1 MKLFVP
7 LAVFCFFSIEL
18 SAQVGIGTST
28 PHASAKLEVSS
39 TTQGFLP
46 PRMTTTERNAINPA
60 STGLVIF
67 NTTTNRLEIRTPSAW
82 ASLVIASDN
91 VTNVTG
97 NVPVTNG
104 GTGLN
109 NLPAGLIPFG
119 NGNQPLNSSDF
130 LKWNNDPYFPSLGV
144 GVSSPGEAFSST
156 LDVGGAASFRV
167 QSNFNDNQAL
177 VIDGDVINANS
188 SYTRIYT
195 TSVGGHGAPSPGDLI
210 LGASSSRSLNQL
222 FLKQSN
228 GFVGIGKNDPST
240 ALDVNGTVTATSVT
254 AASFV
259 KTDGTSSQVLMAN
272 GAAITNPSISLA
284 NATGLPLQTGVSGTL
299 PVANGGTGVTT
310 STGSGSVVLSN
321 SPILVT
327 PALGTPS
334 SVTLTYGTGL
344 PISSG
349 VSGLGAGM
357 TNFLSFPTSS
367 HLSTT
372 LNDETGAGAA
382 VFANSPTLI
391 TPNIGNASA
400 TSINGIFVGR
410 RGGSPES
417 IAVGFNALNA
427 LTLGI
432 RENTAIGYL
441 SLEKCTDE
449 GTLNTAVGSY
459 ALNSNTSGDRN
470 TAMGK
475 NALIGNTTGSDNTA
489 IGESALRWNIT
500 GSDNVVMGANAQS
513 DGTNISGSQNVII
526 GSKTRLVG
534 DQSNS
539 ILIGYNLTGS
549 ASNQVLIGN
558 SLNNSYGIYGT
569 WTNLSDK
576 NSKHSIEKLEH
587 GIDLISLLKPVRF
600 IYNSSSTGAA
610 SYGFLAQDVRDA
622 LMDVGDTASGMITQ
636 LDDRYL
642 GMKSD
647 ELIPVL
653 VKAVQEQQNEI
664 QVLKAAINALP
675 RKERKK
681 LRIK

>member
-7 LAVFCFFSIEL
+7 LAVFCLFSIEL

-46 PRMTTTERNAINPA
+46 PRMTTAQRDAINPA

-97 NVPVTNG
+97 IVPVANG
-104 GTGLN
+104 GTGIN

-130 LKWNNDPYFPSLGV
+130 LKWNNDLFFPSLGV

-195 TSVGGHGAPSPGDLI
+195 TSVGGPGAPSPGDLI
-210 LGASSSRSLNQL
+210 LGTSSSSRSLNQL

-228 GFVGIGKNDPST
+228 GFVGIRTNDPKS
-240 ALDVNGTVTATSVT
+240 ALHVNDTVRATS
-254 AASFV
+254 FIR
-259 KTDGTSSQVLMAN
+259 TDGTPSQVLMAN
-272 GAAITNPSISLA
+272 GAAINNPGISLA

-299 PVANGGTGVTT
+299 PVANGGTGVTS
-310 STGSGSVVLSN
+310 STGSGNVVLSN

-334 SVTLTYGTGL
+334 SVTLTNGTGL

-357 TNFLSFPTSS
+357 TNFLSFPTSA

-372 LNDETGAGAA
+372 LTDETGTGAA
-382 VFANSPTLI
+382 VFSNSPTLI

-400 TSINGIFVGR
+400 TTINGVFVGR
-410 RGGSPES
+410 RSNVNNGPL
-417 IAVGFNALNA
+417 ALGFQALNSLSA
-427 LTLGI
+427 NNMTT
-432 RENTAIGYL
+432 NTAIGFL
-441 SLEKCTDE
+441 SMYNTTDD
-449 GTLNTAVGSY
+449 GDFNTAVGNYSLY
-459 ALNSNTSGDRN
+459 ANTNGDFN
-470 TAMGK
+470 TAIGK

-489 IGESALRWNIT
+489 IGESALRWNTT
-500 GSDNVVMGANAQS
+500 GSNNIAIGSQS
-513 DGTNISGSQNVII
+513 QSSTLNTSGSQNILI
-526 GSKTRLVG
+526 GNGTQLQG
-534 DQSNS
+534 NFNNS
-539 ILIGYNLTGS
+539 ILIGYNLTAN
-549 ASNQVLIGN
+549 ASNAVRIGN
-558 SLNNSYGIYGT
+558 SSSASYGIWGT

-576 NSKHSIEKLEH
+576 NSKHSIETLEH

-622 LMDVGDTASGMITQ
+622 LMDIGDTASGMITQ

-664 QVLKAAINALP
+664 QILKAAINALP